1 MHGDVTAWS
10 AARVRALRQKL
21 GLSQE
26 RFAARIGT
34 TAGTV
39 SRWEA
44 GSRKPLRMAQERLA
58 EIEAVENSGSET
70 AEG

>member
-1 MHGDVTAWS
+1 MHGDVTAWN
-10 AARVRALRQKL
+10 ADRVKQLRRKL

-26 RFAARIGT
+26 RFAARVGT

-44 GSRKPLRMAQERLA
+44 GMRKPLRMAQERLA
-58 EIEAVENSGSET
+58 EIEAVENSGSGG
-70 AEG
+70 AE